1 MFRILNMKTLDNK
14 KIIDS
19 NTPPKIY
26 KPEDIQIFVEQNIQ
40 KYTDEKLK
48 NLENRFEE
56 RIEKKETK
64 TTEVLAIFI
73 TLFTFISANITIFTK
88 VSDIKRAVFFMVLM
102 TLCSITLLSFTFI
115 SINEQKKNIF
125 QWIALLASLGLMIII
140 LFCLY
145 NIRAW
150 KIPI

>member
-115 SINEQKKNIF
+115 SINEQKRNIF
-125 QWIALLASLGLMIII
+125 QWVGLLASLGLMIII

-145 NIRAW
+145 NIPAW
-150 KIPI
+150 NISI

>member
-125 QWIALLASLGLMIII
+125 QWIGLLASLGLMIII

-145 NIRAW
+145 NIPAW
-150 KIPI
+150 NIPI